1 MGFLNKYIFV
11 NDNKSVKEAA
21 SIVTQVVTKAVRE
34 HNETLKDISE
44 AEIKSKDRVDIS
56 LAEYELLKKENRT
69 LRERCMH
76 MEDIFKRIALD
87 PKLIEKVDPSTVI
100 KFRVL
105 NDPIDFTSLIRIEFK
120 VSQHD
125 LEDI

>member
-1 MGFLNKYIFV
+1 MYGLIFKNMNERI
-11 NDNKSVKEAA
+11 NDCIKTAKSISEAEIE
-21 SIVTQVVTKAVRE
+21 SKKA
-34 HNETLKDISE
+34 ISE

-56 LAEYELLKKENRT
+56 LAEYELLKKENQA

-87 PKLIEKVDPSTVI
+87 PKLIEKVDPSTVY
-100 KFRVL
+100 KWRVL

-125 LEDI
+125 LKDI